1 LAVSFI
7 GHAAEAV
14 ATEASD
20 QDGLKLTAYFGER
33 DRVAGRLVADA
44 LMDVLARR
52 EIRSSM
58 LARGIGGYGLEH
70 HLRTDRLLTLSE
82 DLPLVVVAVDTRER
96 IEGIVPE
103 VLDVKRRGLLTV
115 EPVELGSPAL
125 PTDAADEAP
134 QPDGTGENVALTIY
148 LGRHQRVAGRP
159 AFLAACQLLR
169 EEGVAGATTLLGV
182 DGTRNGVRRRARF
195 FAANGDIP
203 MAILAVGTVPSLS
216 RAAPR
221 LAELLGE
228 CLITTERVMVC
239 RRDGES
245 LASPIFT
252 AEARASAQQTRH
264 KLVVVG
270 AEATQ
275 HEGRPVHIELVR
287 RLRQAGAAGATSL
300 RGIWGYHGDHA
311 PHGDRLL
318 SLRRHVPVV
327 TSVIDTPER
336 IARFYPIVE
345 ELTDRRGLVTSQS
358 VPFCSPPS
366 IVTTP
371 RGCSSVG

>member
-1 LAVSFI
+1 VSLI
-7 GHAAEAV
+7 GHAGEA
-14 ATEASD
+14 AHSGPTD
-20 QDGLKLTAYFGER
+20 HGGLKLTAYFGER
-33 DRVAGRLVADA
+33 DRVGGRLVADA
-44 LMDVLARR
+44 LMDMLASGK
-52 EIRSSM
+52 IRSSI
-58 LARGIGGYGLEH
+58 LLRGIEGYGLEH

-82 DLPLVVVAVDTRER
+82 DLPLVTVAVDTRER
-96 IEGIVPE
+96 IEGILPQ
-103 VLDVKRRGLLTV
+103 VLDVKPRGLLTV
-115 EPVELGSPAL
+115 EPVELNSPGASPDETDGSRRPDLIAENL
-125 PTDAADEAP
+125 AA
-134 QPDGTGENVALTIY
+134 TIY
-148 LGRHQRVAGRP
+148 LGRRQRVAGRP
-159 AFLAACQLLR
+159 AFVAACQLLR

-195 FAANGDIP
+195 FAANGDVP
-203 MAILAVGTVPSLS
+203 MAILAVGTAPSLS

-221 LAELLGE
+221 LAEMLGE
-228 CLITTERVMVC
+228 CLITTERVVVC

-245 LASPIFT
+245 LASPVLT
-252 AEARASAQQTRH
+252 TEARPSGQVVWN

-275 HEGRPVHIELVR
+275 HEGRAMHLELVR
-287 RLRQAGAAGATSL
+287 RLRQADATGATSL
-300 RGIWGYHGDHA
+300 RGIWGYHGNHA

-336 IARFYPIVE
+336 IARFFPIVE
-345 ELTDRRGLVTSQS
+345 ELTGRRGIVTNQS

>member
-1 LAVSFI
+1 MSFI
-7 GHAAEAV
+7 RHAREA
-14 ATEASD
+14 AYANTPD
-20 QDGLKLTAYFGER
+20 HGGLKLTAYFGER
-33 DRVAGRLVADA
+33 DRVGSRLVAEA
-44 LMDVLARR
+44 LIDVLAGSN
-52 EIRSSM
+52 IRSS
-58 LARGIGGYGLEH
+58 LLLRGIEGYGLEH

-96 IEGIVPE
+96 IEAILPQ

-115 EPVELGSPAL
+115 EPVELGSTAL
-125 PTDAADEAP
+125 AP
-134 QPDGTGENVALTIY
+134 NESYESPRLGGTGENLALTIY

-159 AFLAACQLLR
+159 AFVATCQLLK

-182 DGTRNGVRRRARF
+182 DGTQNGVRQRARF
-195 FAANGDIP
+195 FAANGEIP
-203 MAILAVGTVPSLS
+203 MAILAVGATASLS
-216 RAAPR
+216 RAASR
-221 LAELLGE
+221 LAEMLSE
-228 CLITTERVMVC
+228 CLITTERVVVC

-245 LASPIFT
+245 LASPVLA
-252 AEARASAQQTRH
+252 AEACPSDQEAWN

-270 AEATQ
+270 TEATQ
-275 HEGRPVHIELVR
+275 HEGRAMHLELVR
-287 RLRQAGAAGATSL
+287 RLRQAGATGATSL

-327 TSVIDTPER
+327 TSIIDTPER
-336 IARFYPIVE
+336 IARFFPIVE
-345 ELTDRRGLVTSQS
+345 ELTGQRGLVTNQS